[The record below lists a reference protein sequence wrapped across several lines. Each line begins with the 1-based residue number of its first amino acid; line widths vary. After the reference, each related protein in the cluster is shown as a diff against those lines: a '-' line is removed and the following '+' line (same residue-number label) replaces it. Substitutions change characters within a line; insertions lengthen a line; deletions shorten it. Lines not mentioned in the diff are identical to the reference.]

1 MVEKIN
7 ELKFASQ
14 FQTWL
19 ERSIDH
25 NSRLL
30 LPKEKALASG
40 QDPECSEM
48 SMVDGS
54 EESEDLRENTT
65 KIKMTND

>member
-1 MVEKIN
+1 MVERSMN
-7 ELKFASQ
+7 SNFASQ

-25 NSRLL
+25 KSRLQW
-30 LPKEKALASG
+30 PKEKALASG
-40 QDPECSEM
+40 QDPECSKM

>member
-1 MVEKIN
+1 MN
-7 ELKFASQ
+7 SKFASQ

-19 ERSIDH
+19 DWSIDH
-25 NSRLL
+25 KLRLL
-30 LPKEKALASG
+30 LPREKALASG

-65 KIKMTND
+65 KIK